1 MNNLTN
7 IVKIL
12 AECRHA
18 CGEEASPR
26 GFPPEAGYD
35 MYDGCYVDALQT
47 RTEKQVS
54 DWIDQLNEKY
64 GCNSSVESNS
74 LMELYEACSQSV
86 KSYLALSQ
94 EQANSLNDSR
104 KGKND

>member
-12 AECRHA
+12 AQCRLA
-18 CGEEASPR
+18 CGEEASSR
-26 GFPPEAGYD
+26 GFPPEAGYEI
-35 MYDGCYVDALQT
+35 YDGCYVDALQT
-47 RTEKQVS
+47 RSEKQVA

-64 GCNSSVESNS
+64 GCDSSAESNS
-74 LMELYEACSQSV
+74 LMELYEACSQIV

-94 EQANSLNDSR
+94 EQANPPNDR
-104 KGKND
+104 PQ